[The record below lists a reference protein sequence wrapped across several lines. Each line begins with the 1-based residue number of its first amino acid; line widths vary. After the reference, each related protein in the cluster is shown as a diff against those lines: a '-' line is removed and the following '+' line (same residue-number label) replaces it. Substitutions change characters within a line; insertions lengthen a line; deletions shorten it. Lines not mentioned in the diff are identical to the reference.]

1 MTSREIAQEARLLVP
16 TCRPQSSEAG
26 QALLQKVA
34 WLRRLFAAIR
44 QEREGLSPSDPQ
56 PYCTNTSVSVSVVQ
70 QRYRLQSPQTHRL
83 TSLATLLAL
92 E

>member
-16 TCRPQSSEAG
+16 TCRPQSSEVG

-44 QEREGLSPSDPQ
+44 QERGPLSFPTPSPTAPTPLFQ
-56 PYCTNTSVSVSVVQ
+56 SVLSSNGTVYSRLRHTVSPP
-70 QRYRLQSPQTHRL
+70 SPRC
-83 TSLATLLAL
+83 
-92 E
+92 